1 MPETVSACTRYT
13 RVYGVRMAT
22 TERQHDLACMPWLSY
37 HSCIAGLNKTEII
50 DFDHSVYL
58 WWGNNFE
65 ALEEDASLGGLKRKR
80 YILRFQQYSFFVF
93 HIWNKLPWKTGAHD
107 HSINQSFCELLPC
120 NAKELSLTFNLCH
133 LLIYSWFPLFLPVVG
148 HRWLCGDGSVMS
160 DGRDLLVLKI

>member
-1 MPETVSACTRYT
+1 MSVVTRSRAQHVPMPETVSACTRYT

-22 TERQHDLACMPWLSY
+22 TERQHDLACMPSLSY
-37 HSCIAGLNKTEII
+37 HSCVAGQNKTELLISII
-50 DFDHSVYL
+50 QFTFGEATILKHS
-58 WWGNNFE
+58 
-65 ALEEDASLGGLKRKR
+65 
-80 YILRFQQYSFFVF
+80 F
-93 HIWNKLPWKTGAHD
+93 HIWNKLPWKSGAHD

-120 NAKELSLTFNLCH
+120 NAKELSLTFKLCH